1 MKVNDEKTE
10 QIASQEN
17 NPIKTYINCFYFQIS
32 DGIIYIYVYI
42 ITSILINILNQK
54 LFENYQFNFNYFL
67 LFLQQIL
74 LLIIFS
80 ICYKTNM
87 KFRETIGEISL
98 KNFLSHKFY
107 YIIFSCSFLCD
118 IISPFL
124 PKQKLNNTTIY
135 LTTGKLLLLLM
146 IFLIDIFCFKAKF
159 KKITIFCIFMILSG
173 GFLMEIWGS
182 TNNFY
187 EIFFVF
193 LNNISTVV
201 YIKLIEKFRNKT
213 GFTNLKLFI
222 YNSILII
229 PILFFLIFISGE
241 YKKIYEYLYSNK
253 NISIDNNYI
262 GLYFY
267 IFFNCTLSIILN
279 LSFFLSNEN
288 NAAIIT
294 QLLSN
299 SKDIFASGI
308 IYIMSIND
316 LDFNKLIGL
325 IISAIGAIL
334 ITFKS
339 LIDNIKLGFYEEK
352 RYYIQLSDLN
362 EDVAEPNKL

>member
-1 MKVNDEKTE
+1 MKVSNEKTE
-10 QIASQEN
+10 QITSQEN

-42 ITSILINILNQK
+42 ITSILLNILNQK

-74 LLIIFS
+74 LLIVFS
-80 ICYKTNM
+80 ICYKTNI
-87 KFRETIGEISL
+87 KFRESIGEISL

-118 IISPFL
+118 IISPFQ
-124 PKQKLNNTTIY
+124 PNQKLNNTTIY
-135 LTTGKLLLLLM
+135 LTSRKLLLLM
-146 IFLIDIFCFKAKF
+146 IFLIDISFYKAKF

-173 GFLMEIWGS
+173 GFLMEILGS
-182 TNNFY
+182 TINFY
-187 EIFFVF
+187 EFFYVF
-193 LNNISTVV
+193 LNNISTVI

-213 GFTNLKLFI
+213 GFTNLKLLI

-229 PILFFLIFISGE
+229 PILIFLIFFSCE

-267 IFFNCTLSIILN
+267 IFFNCALAIILN

-334 ITFKS
+334 ITCKS